1 MSAVDEYLG
10 KVPAPQRAELERVRN
25 IVKKA
30 VPEAE
35 EVISYGIPGFKYQ
48 KKYLFGYAAFK
59 DHMSIFPTATPV
71 KGLEHMLSGFE
82 LSKGTVQF
90 TVEHPVPEG
99 IIKELVSVRVKAI
112 TNS

>member
-10 KVPAPQRAELERVRN
+10 KVPAPQRGELERVRN
-25 IVKKA
+25 IVKET
-30 VPEAE
+30 VSEAE
-35 EVISYGIPGFKYQ
+35 EVISYGMPGFKYQ

-59 DHMSIFPTATPV
+59 DHMSIFPTAAPV
-71 KGLEHMLSGFE
+71 EALQEKLSDFE

-90 TVEHPVPEG
+90 TLEHPVPEA

-112 TNS
+112 IR